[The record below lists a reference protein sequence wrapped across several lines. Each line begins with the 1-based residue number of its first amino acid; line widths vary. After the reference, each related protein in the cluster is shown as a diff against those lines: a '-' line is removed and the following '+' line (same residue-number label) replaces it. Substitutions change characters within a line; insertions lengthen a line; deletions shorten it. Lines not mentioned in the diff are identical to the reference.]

1 MLWTKVIGQKILKNK
16 LKYLIETNQV
26 PHSQLFTGASGYGS
40 LPLVIEFSLSLLENK
55 SVSKV
60 TRKLSERCQHP
71 DLHFILPVV
80 KKNNENVV
88 YSHHYIQDWLM
99 FIDTKPYGSYSEWFE
114 SINVGNRQ
122 GLISIMDI
130 ESVRKKISLKAF
142 KGGARVCI
150 LWGAEK
156 MSNQASNAFLKIL
169 EEPPQNSYFL
179 LIAENQEE
187 ILPTIVSRCQ
197 IVNLG
202 L

>member
-1 MLWTKVIGQKILKNK
+1 MYKRQ
-16 LKYLIETNQV
+16 LKYLIDTNQV
-26 PHSQLFTGASGYGS
+26 PHSQLFTGVSGYGS

-55 SVSKV
+55 SISKV

-122 GLISIMDI
+122 GLISIADI
-130 ESVRKKISLKAF
+130 ENVRKKISLKAF
-142 KGGARVCI
+142 NGGARVCI

-156 MSNQASNAFLKIL
+156 MTNQASNC
-169 EEPPQNSYFL
+169 L
-179 LIAENQEE
+179 LYTS
-187 ILPTIVSRCQ
+187 PSPRDKTVSRMPSSA
-197 IVNLG
+197 
-202 L
+202 